1 MKLRHQLMLLQGKQV
16 KIGSLISFF
25 YCEKCDENIFDTIDK
40 ISDQEFDRL
49 VRTLNNA
56 LYLKENFEEVWKKK
70 IEYRVNCTKNSQQKS
85 VEKMAT
91 QEIKRIREE
100 LKEQKSDKKLG
111 RQEAKELKEKLIEK
125 YTKENK
131 KLFKVQIEK
140 LIEKML
146 FSKAR
151 NYEET
156 LQTIEEYVPRVRDWT
171 PYLERE
177 VIEVYD
183 SIVDENCKI
192 IRITGLEKSKYWD
205 RDEYNRDV
213 NGGGVV
219 NE

>member
-1 MKLRHQLMLLQGKQV
+1 MKLRHQLMLLQGKQI

-49 VRTLNNA
+49 VRILNDA
-56 LYLKENFEEVWKKK
+56 LYLKENFEEIWKKK
-70 IEYRVNCTKNSQQKS
+70 IEYRVNCAKKSQQKS
-85 VEKMAT
+85 VKKMAT

-131 KLFKVQIEK
+131 KLFKVQIEE

-146 FSKAR
+146 SNKAR

-156 LQTIEEYVPRVRDWT
+156 LQTIEEYVPRVRDWA

-213 NGGGVV
+213 NEGG
-219 NE
+219 N